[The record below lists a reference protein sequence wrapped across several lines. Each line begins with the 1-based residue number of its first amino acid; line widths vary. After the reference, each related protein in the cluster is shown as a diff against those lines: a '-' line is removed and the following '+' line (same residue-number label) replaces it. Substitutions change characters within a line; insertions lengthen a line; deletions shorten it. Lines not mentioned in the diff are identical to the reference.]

1 MTQASEN
8 RLHDNGARENAAHK
22 KAAHENG
29 RHENGRHEILALE
42 HGFWRAMRDDDVDA
56 AVEMLDDESAVAS
69 AMGIHHFDPAGYRK
83 MAEDG
88 PMRLTG
94 FEFADEQVFFPVPDV
109 AIVTYAVRQT
119 FEIDGQAQTM
129 NAHDTTTWVRKNG
142 RWVAVLHTESPRQ
155 ADA

>member
-8 RLHDNGARENAAHK
+8 RLQENGP
-22 KAAHENG
+22 HENG
-29 RHENGRHEILALE
+29 PHENGLHEIMALE
-42 HGFWRAMRDDDVDA
+42 RGFWRAMRDDDVDA

-94 FEFADEQVFFPVPDV
+94 FEFADERVFFPVPDV

-142 RWVAVLHTESPRQ
+142 RWVAVLHTESPHQ
-155 ADA
+155 ADV